1 MKAKHGRWAVVAAAM
16 LLGLVSGCSANGSNN
31 TGTAPLPSFTEPPDT
46 TPSLPGATTAT
57 NATASPSASGS
68 ASPTGSESP
77 TASTSPS
84 ASAAPPQLRYQLD
97 IQDGRGALKGGT
109 AFAASEL
116 AANTGHAIPFNAVI
130 CGATSRRCAVVPT
143 SSTTS
148 GVSASPSPPPAG
160 LPPKIGEVPTGAR
173 IRAKLNSADPAVEI
187 TELSSDATQP
197 IIDDADAAE
206 WEWSIKP
213 TTEGSFALTLRFDV
227 LESQSE
233 RLLVPT
239 QTFRITLTATTTT
252 GDRWRDVGRSTWD
265 FLASVTGMIAA
276 VGGASIFTGAA
287 WVWRR
292 VRRKRLGVVAGITDQ
307 PGPDLP
313 AGPRPPVPPA
323 N

>member
-1 MKAKHGRWAVVAAAM
+1 MRARWVVVVAAGM
-16 LLGLVSGCSANGSNN
+16 VGLVSGCSAGSSPN
-31 TGTAPLPSFTEPPDT
+31 TGTEPFPSLSGLETTPIGPGNTPT
-46 TPSLPGATTAT
+46 TPSATESTVSTTPA
-57 NATASPSASGS
+57 ASGTPN
-68 ASPTGSESP
+68 ASPTQ
-77 TASTSPS
+77 
-84 ASAAPPQLRYQLD
+84 AAPPQLRYQLD

-143 SSTTS
+143 PSTAS

-160 LPPKIGEVPTGAR
+160 LPPKIGDVPTGAR

-213 TTEGSFALTLRFDV
+213 TAEGTFALTLRFDV
-227 LESQSE
+227 LEANSE
-233 RLLVPT
+233 RLLVPS
-239 QTFRITLTATTTT
+239 QTFRITLTATTTS
-252 GDRWRDVGRSTWD
+252 GDRWRDIGRSTWD

-287 WVWRR
+287 WIWRR
-292 VRRKRLGVVAGITDQ
+292 LRRRRLGVVA
-307 PGPDLP
+307 DLP
-313 AGPRPPVPPA
+313 APTDVPTTPRPPVPPTG
-323 N
+323 

>member
-1 MKAKHGRWAVVAAAM
+1 MKAKHGRWAVVAVAV

-31 TGTAPLPSFTEPPDT
+31 TGTEPFPSFTEPPGL

-57 NATASPSASGS
+57 NSTASPSASGS

-77 TASTSPS
+77 SASPS

-143 SSTTS
+143 PSTAS

-160 LPPKIGEVPTGAR
+160 LPPKIGDVPTGAR

-213 TTEGSFALTLRFDV
+213 TVEGSFALTLRFDV

-252 GDRWRDVGRSTWD
+252 GDRWRDIGRSTWD

-287 WVWRR
+287 WIWRR
-292 VRRKRLGVVAGITDQ
+292 LRRRRLGVVA
-307 PGPDLP
+307 DLP
-313 AGPRPPVPPA
+313 APTDVPTTPRPPVPPTG
-323 N
+323 